1 MKLKCRKCT
10 CTYFEKVLINEFY
23 DYEGNLYSNLAE
35 HNPATDVKAY
45 RCVKCQSLNMPP
57 LSYSTPDVDRKL
69 AAKLISLS
77 DGGEVEADNQVLR
90 SRRMAEGYLGEVP
103 VQEEHRKNPAMQGT
117 FVQK

>member
-1 MKLKCRKCT
+1 MKLKCRNCT

-57 LSYSTPDVDRKL
+57 LSYSTPDADRKL
-69 AAKLISLS
+69 AAKLTSLS
-77 DGGEVEADNQVLR
+77 DGGEVEPDNQVLR
-90 SRRMAEGYLGEVP
+90 SRRMAEGYVGAVP
-103 VQEEHRKNPAMQGT
+103 LDDDTRKDPSKQGT
-117 FVQK
+117 FVQR